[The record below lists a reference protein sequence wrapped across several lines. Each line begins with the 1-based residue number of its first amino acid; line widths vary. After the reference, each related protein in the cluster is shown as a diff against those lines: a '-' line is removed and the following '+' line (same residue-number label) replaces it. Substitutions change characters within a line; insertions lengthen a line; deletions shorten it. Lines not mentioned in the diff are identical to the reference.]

1 MGIPKLSFE
10 DSLVQNVV
18 STGRCVGCAA
28 CVVVC
33 PFKCL
38 EYVGERPILAKKC
51 EVCGICPQVC
61 PKLDLSSSEAE
72 EALFGRHRREDEDF
86 GICRRLTLART
97 TEKVWSANC
106 QDGGAVAGLLAYA
119 LETGIIDGAAL
130 SGISEDKPLYP
141 VPTLATTPREVWE
154 HAGTRYAYSPNLLA
168 YHEGVTQRRK
178 SLAFVGTPCQIHAI
192 RRIQMVPLR
201 KYTNPLR
208 LVIGLM
214 CTESFTYAGL
224 FEEYMNKA
232 LGIDLASIA
241 KMNIKGQILVQLSSG
256 ETKTIPLAEAKK
268 YTRRSCTTCHD
279 FSAELADLSAGG
291 LGLDG
296 WTFII
301 LRTEQG
307 ERIFGE
313 AVKAGALE
321 TRPVDEAPRS
331 LALLTKLSKK
341 KRRNPSTG

>member
-1 MGIPKLSFE
+1 M
-10 DSLVQNVV
+10 V
-18 STGRCVGCAA
+18 STGRCVGWAG

-33 PFKCL
+33 PFECL
-38 EYVGERPILAKKC
+38 EYVGEGPSLAKKC

-61 PKLDLSSSEAE
+61 PKFDWSSSEAE
-72 EALFGRHRREDEDF
+72 EALFGRHRRADEDF
-86 GICRRLTLART
+86 GIYRGLTLART
-97 TEKVWSANC
+97 TDKARSANC
-106 QDGGAVAGLLAYA
+106 QDGGVVAGLLAYA
-119 LETGIIDGAAL
+119 LQAGILDGAAL
-130 SGISEDKPLYP
+130 SGIAEDRPLHP
-141 VPTLATTPREVWE
+141 VPTLATTAEEVWE

-168 YHEGVTQRRK
+168 YHKGVTQKRK

-192 RRIQMVPLR
+192 RRIQMVPL
-201 KYTNPLR
+201 KKFANPLR
-208 LVIGLM
+208 MVVGLM
-214 CTESFTYAGL
+214 CTESFSYAGL
-224 FEEYMNKA
+224 FEEYMNKTM
-232 LGIDLASIA
+232 GIDLASVA
-241 KMNIKGQILVQLSSG
+241 KMNIKGQILVQLKSG

-307 ERIFGE
+307 ERIFRE
-313 AVKAGALE
+313 AVNAGALE

-331 LALLTKLSKK
+331 LTLLTKLSEK
-341 KRRNPSTG
+341 KRRNPSTS